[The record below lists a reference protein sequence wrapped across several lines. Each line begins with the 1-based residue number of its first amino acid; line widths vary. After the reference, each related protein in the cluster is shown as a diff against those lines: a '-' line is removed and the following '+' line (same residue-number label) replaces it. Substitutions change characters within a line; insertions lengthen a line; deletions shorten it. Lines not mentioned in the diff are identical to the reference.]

1 MLIHCHR
8 LHYVATPPVIRK
20 NKCFLHRPTLLTS
33 ANCYQL
39 NAILRIHNKLKHSV
53 HLSSVYRR
61 GDIRADIRAT
71 GVTESSSGGKKQE
84 EVALL
89 WFKQDL
95 RIDDHPGLVRASQ
108 FKTLIPVYVF
118 DRDICSR
125 LSSQMLEMLI
135 DAVQNLKQ
143 LLRDQGSDLII
154 RYGRAEDILLA
165 LVKEVNAT
173 HIITEE
179 VVEYDWLNLVH
190 SVSKSLAT
198 VYVSEEIPRF
208 IFWQAHMFEFEN
220 LEKIPD
226 SYREFQKMQKPSV
239 LPLSCPTLPVLLL
252 DIDRGNLPEL
262 NTLRGIMEGKN
273 NLENVKSNQALNE
286 QHLQN
291 KESVFLSHES
301 VKQMAIGA
309 GATTVRNAL
318 DGYLRYLEATSRD
331 DWQEVHDR
339 VRATE
344 TRPGASFRA
353 LFGCALSLG
362 AISRR
367 RVYHEAIKYERER
380 NAGWLSPL
388 GYSVF
393 TVSAAVEDSI
403 SSEWYR
409 LLAFKSQQQF
419 VNKGLSIRTWRWRG
433 HLVQYAAAGKEGPA
447 LTLVHGFGAFWEH
460 YRDNIISLANSGYK
474 VWAITLL
481 GFGRSAKPNIV
492 YTELLWAELLR
503 DFIVNVVG
511 EPTHIVGNSF
521 GGYVAS
527 FVAQASPSL
536 VKSLVLSNPAGKVV
550 PNYLSVAY
558 LKPNPNSTVSLLGS
572 RFLLFYL
579 RIMAGRLLKKYY
591 PTNPERA
598 DEWLVGEISRAS
610 YDPNAVIVL
619 ESIIDLKLSLP
630 INYLLDSYNKKVL
643 LIQGDKDPLF
653 QSKLRST
660 MLKQQCSKVVVR
672 NVNAGH
678 CPHDEIP
685 DEVNLIIDS
694 WVQNIEVSENS
705 ASVEGENVYEFMSQK

>member
-1 MLIHCHR
+1 MLTHCHR
-8 LHYVATPPVIRK
+8 LHCMNASIAAPPIIRK
-20 NKCFLHRPTLLTS
+20 NKYNKHRHTLLTS
-33 ANCYQL
+33 TNYYQL
-39 NAILRIHNKLKHSV
+39 NDILRLHVKLNHSV

-61 GDIRADIRAT
+61 GDIRAA
-71 GVTESSSGGKKQE
+71 GLAQSNSPEKGQE

-118 DRDICSR
+118 DHDICSR

-143 LLRDQGSDLII
+143 LLRDQNSDLII

-165 LVKEVNAT
+165 LVKEVNVT

-179 VVEYDWLNLVH
+179 ELEYDWLNLVH
-190 SVSKSLAT
+190 SFSKSLAT
-198 VYVSEEIPRF
+198 VYVSGEIPRF
-208 IFWQAHMFEFEN
+208 IFWQAHIFEFEN
-220 LEKIPD
+220 WEEIPD
-226 SYREFQKMQKPSV
+226 SYREFQKMKKPSV
-239 LPLSCPTLPVLLL
+239 PPLSCPTLPVLLL
-252 DIDRGNLPEL
+252 DIDRGKLPEL
-262 NTLRGIMEGKN
+262 NTLRGIVEGKT
-273 NLENVKSNQALNE
+273 NLQNFKTNRAFNE

-291 KESVFLSHES
+291 KESSFFSQEAVN
-301 VKQMAIGA
+301 QMAIGA

-318 DGYLRYLEATSRD
+318 DGYLRYLEATWRD

-344 TRPGASFRA
+344 TRLGASFRA

-362 AISRR
+362 TISSR

-393 TVSAAVEDSI
+393 TIAAAVEDSI

-409 LLAFKSQQQF
+409 LLAFKSQQQG

-460 YRDNIISLANSGYK
+460 YRDNIIAISKGGYK

-481 GFGRSAKPNIV
+481 GFGRSEKPNTV

-521 GGYVAS
+521 GGYIAS
-527 FVAQASPSL
+527 LVAQLCPSL

-550 PNYLSVAY
+550 PNYSSVTY
-558 LKPNPNSTVSLLGS
+558 LKPNPNSTVSQLGS

-598 DEWLVGEISRAS
+598 DEWLLGEISRAS

-630 INYLLDSYNKKVL
+630 INYLLDSYNKMVL
-643 LIQGDKDPLF
+643 LIQGDKDLLF

-660 MLKQQCSKVVVR
+660 MLKQQCNKVVLR

-685 DEVNLIIDS
+685 DEVNSIIDD
-694 WVQNIEVSENS
+694 WIQQIEVSENS
-705 ASVEGENVYEFMSQK
+705 ESAEGANAYEFMSQK